1 MHPAILLQAE
11 TPRSRSMISEK
22 VVKAVNDQI
31 NMEYYSAFLYL
42 GMSNEMDAKGYR
54 GYGKWLFLQYKEEM
68 EHAEKFIGFLQTR
81 GAEPVLSTINAP
93 GKVPSVPLDVAKA
106 AYEHEMKVSA
116 SIDKIYE
123 LANKE
128 GDHASASFLKWFID
142 EQVEEEE
149 NTRNII
155 DMFGAAGKDVNALF
169 AIDHHLG
176 KREDE

>member
-1 MHPAILLQAE
+1 M
-11 TPRSRSMISEK
+11 SMISEK
-22 VVKAVNDQI
+22 VVKAINDQI

-42 GMSNEMDAKGYR
+42 GMSNEMDGKGYR
-54 GYGKWLFLQYKEEM
+54 GYANWLFVQYKEEM
-68 EHAEKFIGFLQTR
+68 EHAEKFMDFLKRR
-81 GAEPVLSTINAP
+81 GQEPTLATINAP
-93 GKVPSVPLDVAKA
+93 GKVPTTPLDVAKA

-116 SIDKIYE
+116 SIDRIYE
-123 LANKE
+123 LAVKE
-128 GDHASASFLKWFID
+128 ADHASASFLKWFID

-155 DMFGAAGKDVNALF
+155 DMFEGAGKDVSAIF